1 MFPNVFPL
9 NLGSMKT
16 YKKSQTSPKSVK
28 KLQNE
33 VHCCDALVL
42 AAILDAIL
50 DVEKMP
56 NGKLNSPGRFCLY
69 DVLGC

>member
-9 NLGSMKT
+9 NLGWMKT

-33 VHCCDALVL
+33 VHRCDALVL

-50 DVEKMP
+50 DVEKCLMV
-56 NGKLNSPGRFCLY
+56 NSIHQADFVY
-69 DVLGC
+69 MMS